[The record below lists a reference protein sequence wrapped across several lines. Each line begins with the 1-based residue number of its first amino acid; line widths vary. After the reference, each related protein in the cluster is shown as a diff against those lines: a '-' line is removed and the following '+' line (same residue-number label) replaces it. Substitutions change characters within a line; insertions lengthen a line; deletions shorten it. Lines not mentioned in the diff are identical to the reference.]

1 MYYKWGKPNKENYQD
16 VVIKYY
22 TFFEDN
28 FGKDILRKNT
38 KKQLAKENYTNSLL
52 LMDDNFKKTISVMFS
67 IFNDENIKFLTIY
80 NQNHQ
85 NLGYSRV
92 NLCAGGNK
100 NNAIVG
106 EIVLSEALDEQ
117 SKFTIYSAVINY
129 LEKYMKAFSPET
141 EILTFEVPQ
150 LDMAY
155 INAISSYGYAL
166 ANESNKDLNIAHTYL
181 FDKNIRENKNT
192 RTV

>member
-1 MYYKWGKPNKENYQD
+1 MFYKWGKPDKENYQD

-52 LMDDNFKKTISVMFS
+52 LMDDNYKKTISVMFS
-67 IFNDENIKFLTIY
+67 IFNNDFIRFLTIY

-92 NLCAGGNK
+92 GLCAGGNK
-100 NNAIVG
+100 DNAIVG

-117 SKFTIYSAVINY
+117 TKFTVYSAVINY

-150 LDMAY
+150 MDMAY
-155 INAISSYGYAL
+155 INAITSYGYAL
-166 ANESNKDLNIAHTYL
+166 ANESNRDLNLAHTYL
-181 FDKNIRENKNT
+181 FDKNIREKKDT

>member
-38 KKQLAKENYTNSLL
+38 NKQLAKENYTNSLL

-67 IFNDENIKFLTIY
+67 IFDDENIKFLTIY

-100 NNAIVG
+100 DNAIVG

-129 LEKYMKAFSPET
+129 LEKYIKAFSPET

>member
-67 IFNDENIKFLTIY
+67 IFDDENIKFLTIY

-100 NNAIVG
+100 DNAIVG

-141 EILTFEVPQ
+141 EILSFEVPQ
-150 LDMAY
+150 LEMAY

>member
-28 FGKDILRKNT
+28 FGKDILRKNS
-38 KKQLAKENYTNSLL
+38 KKQLAKGNYTNSLL

-67 IFNDENIKFLTIY
+67 IFDDENIKFLTIY

-100 NNAIVG
+100 DNAIVG
-106 EIVLSEALDEQ
+106 EIVLSDALDEQ

-129 LEKYMKAFSPET
+129 LEKYIKSFSPET

-181 FDKNIRENKNT
+181 FDKNIREKKNT

>member
-38 KKQLAKENYTNSLL
+38 KKQLAKGNYTNSLL

-100 NNAIVG
+100 DNAIVG

-181 FDKNIRENKNT
+181 FDKNIREKKNT

>member
-22 TFFEDN
+22 TFFENN
-28 FGKDILRKNT
+28 FGKDILRKNS

-52 LMDDNFKKTISVMFS
+52 LMDDNFKKTISAMFS
-67 IFNDENIKFLTIY
+67 IFDDENIKFLTIY

-100 NNAIVG
+100 DNAIVG
-106 EIVLSEALDEQ
+106 EIVLSDALDEQ

-129 LEKYMKAFSPET
+129 LEKYIKAFSPET

-181 FDKNIRENKNT
+181 FDKNIREKKNT

>member
-22 TFFEDN
+22 TFFENN

-38 KKQLAKENYTNSLL
+38 KKQLAKGNYTNSLL

-67 IFNDENIKFLTIY
+67 IFDDENIKFLTIY

-100 NNAIVG
+100 DNAIVG

-129 LEKYMKAFSPET
+129 LEKYIKAFSPET

-181 FDKNIRENKNT
+181 FDKNIREKRNT

>member
-1 MYYKWGKPNKENYQD
+1 MFYKWGKPDRENYQD

-52 LMDDNFKKTISVMFS
+52 LMDDNYKKTISVMFS
-67 IFNDENIKFLTIY
+67 IFNNDFIRFLTIY

-92 NLCAGGNK
+92 GLCAGGNK
-100 NNAIVG
+100 DNAIVG

-117 SKFTIYSAVINY
+117 TKFTVYSAVINY

-150 LDMAY
+150 MDMAY
-155 INAISSYGYAL
+155 INAITSYGYSL
-166 ANESNKDLNIAHTYL
+166 ANESNRDLNLAHTYL
-181 FDKNIRENKNT
+181 FDKNIREKKDT

>member
-22 TFFEDN
+22 TFFENN

-38 KKQLAKENYTNSLL
+38 KKQLAKGNYTNSLL

-67 IFNDENIKFLTIY
+67 IFDDENIKFLTIY

-100 NNAIVG
+100 DNAIVG

-181 FDKNIRENKNT
+181 FDKNIREKKNT

>member
-28 FGKDILRKNT
+28 FGKDILRKNS
-38 KKQLAKENYTNSLL
+38 KKQLAKGNYTNSLL

-67 IFNDENIKFLTIY
+67 IFDDENIKFLTIY

-100 NNAIVG
+100 DNAIVG
-106 EIVLSEALDEQ
+106 EIVLSDALDEQ
-117 SKFTIYSAVINY
+117 SKITIYSAVINY
-129 LEKYMKAFSPET
+129 LEKYIKAFSPET

-155 INAISSYGYAL
+155 INAISSYGFAL

-181 FDKNIRENKNT
+181 FDKNIREKRNT

>member
-52 LMDDNFKKTISVMFS
+52 LMDDNFKKTISVMLS
-67 IFNDENIKFLTIY
+67 IFDDENIKFLTIY

-100 NNAIVG
+100 DNAIVG

-117 SKFTIYSAVINY
+117 TKFTIYSAVINY

>member
-28 FGKDILRKNT
+28 FGKDILRKNS
-38 KKQLAKENYTNSLL
+38 KKQLAKGNYTNSLL

-67 IFNDENIKFLTIY
+67 IFDDEYIKFLTIY

-100 NNAIVG
+100 DNAIVG
-106 EIVLSEALDEQ
+106 EIVLSDALDEQ

-129 LEKYMKAFSPET
+129 LEKYIKAFSPET

-181 FDKNIRENKNT
+181 FDKNIREKKNT

>member
-1 MYYKWGKPNKENYQD
+1 MYYKWGKPTKENYQD

-22 TFFEDN
+22 TFFEEN
-28 FGKDILRKNT
+28 FGKDILRGIA
-38 KKQLAKENYTNSLL
+38 KKQIAKENYKNSLL
-52 LMDDNFKKTISVMFS
+52 LMDDNYKKTISVMYS
-67 IFNDENIKFLTIY
+67 IFNNDFIRFLTIY

-85 NLGYSRV
+85 NLGYLRV

-100 NNAIVG
+100 DNAIVG

>member
-52 LMDDNFKKTISVMFS
+52 LMDDNFKKTISVMLS
-67 IFNDENIKFLTIY
+67 IFDDENIKFLTIY

-100 NNAIVG
+100 DNAIVG

>member
-38 KKQLAKENYTNSLL
+38 KKQLAKGNYTNSLL

-67 IFNDENIKFLTIY
+67 IFDDENIKFLTIY

-100 NNAIVG
+100 DNAIVG

-141 EILTFEVPQ
+141 EILSFEVPQ

>member
-67 IFNDENIKFLTIY
+67 IFDDEDIKFLTIY

-100 NNAIVG
+100 DNAIVG

>member
-100 NNAIVG
+100 DNAIVG

-155 INAISSYGYAL
+155 INAITFYGYAL

>member
-100 NNAIVG
+100 DNAIVG

-150 LDMAY
+150 MDMAY

>member
-1 MYYKWGKPNKENYQD
+1 MYYKWGKPTKENYQD

-67 IFNDENIKFLTIY
+67 IFDDENIRFLTIY

-100 NNAIVG
+100 DNAIVG
-106 EIVLSEALDEQ
+106 EIVLSEALDEHT
-117 SKFTIYSAVINY
+117 KFTIYSAVINY

-150 LDMAY
+150 MDMAY

-181 FDKNIRENKNT
+181 FDKNIREKKNT

>member
-28 FGKDILRKNT
+28 FGKDILRKNS
-38 KKQLAKENYTNSLL
+38 KKQLAKGNYTNSLL

-67 IFNDENIKFLTIY
+67 IFDDENIKFLTIY

-100 NNAIVG
+100 DNAIVG
-106 EIVLSEALDEQ
+106 EIVLSDALDEQ

-129 LEKYMKAFSPET
+129 LEKYIKAYSPET

-181 FDKNIRENKNT
+181 FDKNIREKKNT

>member
-1 MYYKWGKPNKENYQD
+1 MYYKWGKPTKENYQD

-67 IFNDENIKFLTIY
+67 IFNDENIRFLTIY

-100 NNAIVG
+100 DNAIVG

-117 SKFTIYSAVINY
+117 TKFTIYSAVINY

-181 FDKNIRENKNT
+181 FDKNIREKKNT

>member
-155 INAISSYGYAL
+155 INAISSYGYDL

>member
-28 FGKDILRKNT
+28 FGKDILRKNS
-38 KKQLAKENYTNSLL
+38 KKQLAKGNYTNSLL

-67 IFNDENIKFLTIY
+67 IFDDENIKFLTIY

-100 NNAIVG
+100 DNAIVG
-106 EIVLSEALDEQ
+106 EIVLSDALDEQ

-129 LEKYMKAFSPET
+129 LEKYIKAFSPET

-166 ANESNKDLNIAHTYL
+166 VNESNKDLNIAHTYF
-181 FDKNIRENKNT
+181 FD
-192 RTV
+192 

>member
-28 FGKDILRKNT
+28 FGKDILRKNS
-38 KKQLAKENYTNSLL
+38 KKQLAKGNYTNSLL

-67 IFNDENIKFLTIY
+67 IFDDENIKFLTIY

-100 NNAIVG
+100 DNAIVG
-106 EIVLSEALDEQ
+106 EIVLSDALDEQ

-129 LEKYMKAFSPET
+129 LEKYIKAFSPET

-150 LDMAY
+150 LDMVY

-181 FDKNIRENKNT
+181 FDKNIREKKNT

>member
-1 MYYKWGKPNKENYQD
+1 MFYKWGKPDKENYQD

-52 LMDDNFKKTISVMFS
+52 LMDDNYKKTISVMFS
-67 IFNDENIKFLTIY
+67 IFNNDFIRFLTIY

-92 NLCAGGNK
+92 GLCAGGNK
-100 NNAIVG
+100 DNAIVG

-117 SKFTIYSAVINY
+117 TKFTVYSAVINY

-150 LDMAY
+150 MDMAY
-155 INAISSYGYAL
+155 INAITSYGYSL
-166 ANESNKDLNIAHTYL
+166 ANESNRDLNLAHTYL
-181 FDKNIRENKNT
+181 FDKNIREKKDT

>member
-67 IFNDENIKFLTIY
+67 IFDDENIKFLTIY

-100 NNAIVG
+100 DNAIVG

-117 SKFTIYSAVINY
+117 SKFTIYSGVINY

>member
-38 KKQLAKENYTNSLL
+38 KKQLAKGNYTNSLL

-67 IFNDENIKFLTIY
+67 IFDDENIKFLTIY

-100 NNAIVG
+100 DNAIVG

-155 INAISSYGYAL
+155 INAISSYSYAL

-181 FDKNIRENKNT
+181 FDKNIREKRNT

>member
-22 TFFEDN
+22 TFFEHN

-38 KKQLAKENYTNSLL
+38 KKQLAKGNYTNSLL

-67 IFNDENIKFLTIY
+67 IFDDENIKFLTIY

-92 NLCAGGNK
+92 SLCAGGNK
-100 NNAIVG
+100 DNAIVG

-117 SKFTIYSAVINY
+117 TKFTVYSAVINY

-150 LDMAY
+150 MDMAY
-155 INAISSYGYAL
+155 INAITSYGYAL
-166 ANESNKDLNIAHTYL
+166 ANESNRDLNLAHTYL
-181 FDKNIRENKNT
+181 FDKNIREKKDT

>member
-1 MYYKWGKPNKENYQD
+1 MYYKWGRPNKENYQD

-28 FGKDILRKNT
+28 FGKDILRKNS
-38 KKQLAKENYTNSLL
+38 KKQLAKGNYTNSLL

-67 IFNDENIKFLTIY
+67 IFDDENIKFLTIY

-100 NNAIVG
+100 DNAIVG
-106 EIVLSEALDEQ
+106 EIVLSDALDEQ

-129 LEKYMKAFSPET
+129 LEKYIKAFSPET

-181 FDKNIRENKNT
+181 FDKNIREKKNT

>member
-67 IFNDENIKFLTIY
+67 IFDDENIKFLTIY

-100 NNAIVG
+100 DNAIVG

-150 LDMAY
+150 MDMAY

-181 FDKNIRENKNT
+181 FDKNIREKKNT

>member
-67 IFNDENIKFLTIY
+67 IFDDENIKFLTIY

-100 NNAIVG
+100 DNAIVG

-150 LDMAY
+150 LEMAY

>member
-22 TFFEDN
+22 TFFENN
-28 FGKDILRKNT
+28 FGKDILRKNS
-38 KKQLAKENYTNSLL
+38 KKQLAKGNYTNSLL

-67 IFNDENIKFLTIY
+67 IFDDENIKFLTIY

-100 NNAIVG
+100 DNAIVG

-129 LEKYMKAFSPET
+129 LEKYIKAFSPET

-181 FDKNIRENKNT
+181 FDKNIREKKNT

>member
-67 IFNDENIKFLTIY
+67 IFDDENIKFLTIY

-100 NNAIVG
+100 DNAIVG

-181 FDKNIRENKNT
+181 FDKNIREERNT

>member
-67 IFNDENIKFLTIY
+67 IFDDENIKFLTIY

-100 NNAIVG
+100 DNAIVG

-129 LEKYMKAFSPET
+129 LEKYIKAFSPET

-166 ANESNKDLNIAHTYL
+166 ANESNKDLNIAHAYL
-181 FDKNIRENKNT
+181 INKNIRENKNT

>member
-67 IFNDENIKFLTIY
+67 IFDDENIKFLTIY

-100 NNAIVG
+100 DNAIVG
-106 EIVLSEALDEQ
+106 EIVLSDALDEQ

-129 LEKYMKAFSPET
+129 LEKYIKAFSPET

-181 FDKNIRENKNT
+181 FDKNIREKKNT

>member
-38 KKQLAKENYTNSLL
+38 KKQLAKENYTDSLL

-67 IFNDENIKFLTIY
+67 IFDDENIKFLTIY

-100 NNAIVG
+100 DNAIVG

-181 FDKNIRENKNT
+181 FDKNIREKRNT

>member
-28 FGKDILRKNT
+28 FGKDILRKNS
-38 KKQLAKENYTNSLL
+38 KKQLAKGNYTNSLL

-67 IFNDENIKFLTIY
+67 IFDDENIKFLTIY

-100 NNAIVG
+100 DNAIVG
-106 EIVLSEALDEQ
+106 EIVLSDALDEQ

-129 LEKYMKAFSPET
+129 LEKYIKAFSPET

-181 FDKNIRENKNT
+181 FDKNIREKKNT
-192 RTV
+192 STV

>member
-28 FGKDILRKNT
+28 FGKDILRKNS
-38 KKQLAKENYTNSLL
+38 KKQLAKGNYTNSLL

-67 IFNDENIKFLTIY
+67 IFDDENIKFLTIY
-80 NQNHQ
+80 NHNHQ

-100 NNAIVG
+100 DNAIVG

-129 LEKYMKAFSPET
+129 LEKYIKAFSPET

-181 FDKNIRENKNT
+181 FDKNIREKKNT

>member
-67 IFNDENIKFLTIY
+67 IFDDENIKFLTIY

-100 NNAIVG
+100 DNAIVG

-155 INAISSYGYAL
+155 INAISSYGYTL

-181 FDKNIRENKNT
+181 FDKNIREKRNT

>member
-22 TFFEDN
+22 TFFENN
-28 FGKDILRKNT
+28 FGKDILRNNT
-38 KKQLAKENYTNSLL
+38 KKQLAKGNYTNSLL

-67 IFNDENIKFLTIY
+67 IFDDENIKFLTIY

-100 NNAIVG
+100 DNAIVG

-181 FDKNIRENKNT
+181 FDKNIREKKNT